1 MAGSAGHTLRAVV
14 LMISMRNLL
23 RAPARS
29 LLTVVGISAGIALFV
44 ALLAITTDIHEQ
56 VASAARGYG
65 FEVIVYERRATSPFS
80 SHMSRQQFAQIQA
93 RPGSSAIP
101 VVLGTRN
108 EPWNPYVLIIGVPL
122 DFLHRIPIRA
132 GSPFRE
138 NEGEAIIGEVAAS
151 ELGTH
156 EGQIVSIDGSDVDIS
171 GVFRTGSRL
180 LDGGFMMDMAQAQ
193 RVLSQE
199 GQPREYSLAV
209 LQAGDSEAST
219 AALVEDI
226 NENYPDLKAIPGT
239 EFAGS
244 MRLMRVVDAFV
255 KTLAVLALVGTCLV
269 VINTVLMAIGQRT
282 REIGILM
289 TMGWTPWLVL
299 RMFFAECVV
308 LCLAGAAL
316 GNGLGL
322 LLLRVVNSIE
332 SIGFG
337 WIPIK
342 YPLSLAMGSFAL
354 AFAVAVVSLAWPA
367 VILLRVQP
375 LAALRQE

>member
-1 MAGSAGHTLRAVV
+1 
-14 LMISMRNLL
+14 MISLRNLL

-29 LLTVVGISAGIALFV
+29 LLTTVGISAGIALFV
-44 ALLAITTDIHEQ
+44 ALSAITTDIHQQ
-56 VASAARGYG
+56 VASAAQGYG

-80 SHMSRQQFAQIQA
+80 SHMSREQFTEIEA
-93 RPGSSAIP
+93 RPGSVALP

-108 EPWNPYVLIIGVPL
+108 EPWNPYVLVIGVPL

-132 GSPFRE
+132 GAPFRE
-138 NEGEAIIGEVAAS
+138 DARETLIGEVAAG
-151 ELGTH
+151 ELGMH
-156 EGQIVSIDGSDVDIS
+156 EGHTVSIDGAEVDIS
-171 GVFRTGSRL
+171 GVFRTGSRM
-180 LDGGFMMDMAQAQ
+180 LDGGFMMDISQAQ

-199 GQPREYSLAV
+199 GQPREYSLAI
-209 LQAGDSEAST
+209 LQGGANDLST
-219 AALVEDI
+219 AALVDDI
-226 NENYPDLKAIPGT
+226 NDNYPALKAIPGT

-255 KTLAVLALVGTCLV
+255 KTLSVLALVGTCLV
-269 VINTVLMAIGQRT
+269 VVNTVLMAIGQRT

-316 GNGLGL
+316 GNVLGL

-337 WIPIK
+337 WIPIQ
-342 YPLSLAMGSFAL
+342 YPLSLAFGSFAL